1 MEWFDKL
8 KKEYGILDG
17 FSNPNTWIAELSR
30 NRDIKASV
38 ASSKLDC
45 MINIALAS
53 ENYNKFITKLHFD
66 KVKWVDVD
74 DRTYREII
82 AVPENPYEQQ
92 SNIQMWSNN
101 VVVIRTKDFALTLNP
116 YNGGVMVQ
124 GLIIDENKRG
134 RGIGTKVMNKLYD
147 LSEKLDIPLYL
158 TPYPDEL
165 CDKSELWSKIHKL
178 RKWYEGLGFGPVFGS
193 DWIWSNYFEEDIK

>member
-1 MEWFDKL
+1 MSYFQKV
-8 KKEYGILDG
+8 KKEYDLGGSSPKEHWVKEML
-17 FSNPNTWIAELSR
+17 N
-30 NRDIKASV
+30 NRDIV
-38 ASSKLDC
+38 ASIASNKLNC
-45 MINIALAS
+45 MINFAFAS
-53 ENYNKFITKLHFD
+53 DNYNKFVSQLHFD
-66 KVKWVDVD
+66 KVKWVDVS

-82 AVPENPYEQQ
+82 SVPENPYEQQ
-92 SNIQMWSNN
+92 NYLQMYSNN

-116 YNGGVMVQ
+116 YNGGVMIQ

-147 LSEKLDIPLYL
+147 LSEKLDTPLYL
-158 TPYPDEL
+158 TPYPDEF

-178 RKWYEGLGFGPVFGS
+178 RNWYEGLGFGPVFGS